1 MNIAAPLLAGLGL
14 FFIGLRLVGNH
25 LKQLAGRRLRALIA
39 RALSG
44 HGSLAVFGLAS
55 GAVMQSV
62 NAVTFVLVALVSAGA
77 IGTRKAFSVINWANI
92 GTSLLVVLAAINF
105 HLAVLMLV
113 GLTGLA
119 YYMNLDQS
127 ARYRHLVGAL
137 LGICLLFLGI
147 DFIKTGAVPLKTLPW
162 LRDVIGASAHGA
174 GAFALGLVVAVVA
187 QSSSTVTVV
196 AMAMASAGLLAF
208 GSGSLLVLGSGL
220 GSGLSAW
227 VLAGRLDG
235 SARQLVLWQVVL
247 KASGVALMWA
257 LLTLE
262 AATGWPLLHAAMGAW
277 HLSAPAELAAVFL
290 LMQLASWLVVVLA
303 RGPLVRRV
311 EAWAPP
317 SVREMLGKPR
327 YIEDHA
333 LGEPA
338 SALLLADKEQQH
350 LLASLPHYLD
360 PLRPEARRD
369 GPDTPTLHAAQ
380 TQVLQQCDH
389 FLTELVDRHHDRGV
403 QEHSNVLRQRNELL
417 GSLQDTL
424 AELVDQSAHLV
435 QHPQTQALS
444 HGMLEAL
451 HLMLETL
458 ADTAPRHDADDRAL
472 LRGLTQ
478 DRSDLMD
485 EVRRTLMGT
494 EANLPKDLQHA
505 AFSVTALF
513 ERCVWLMRR
522 YLLHLDLLAP
532 DTAP

>member
-14 FFIGLRLVGNH
+14 FFIGLRLVSNH
-25 LKQLAGRRLRALIA
+25 LKQLAGRRLRVLIA

-77 IGTRKAFSVINWANI
+77 IETRKAFSVINWANI

-105 HLAVLMLV
+105 HLAVLVLV
-113 GLTGLA
+113 GITGLA

-147 DFIKTGAVPLKTLPW
+147 DFIKTGSVSLKTLPW
-162 LRDVIGASAHGA
+162 LRDFIGASAHG
-174 GAFALGLVVAVVA
+174 GWAFGLGLVVAMVA
-187 QSSSTVTVV
+187 QSSSTVTVI
-196 AMAMASAGLLAF
+196 AMAMASAGLLTF
-208 GSGSLLVLGSGL
+208 GSGSMLVLGSGL

-227 VLAGRLDG
+227 VLAGKLAG

-262 AATGWPLLHAAMGAW
+262 ALTGWPLLHAGMGVW

-290 LMQLASWLVVVLA
+290 LMQLASWLVVVVL
-303 RGPLVRRV
+303 RQPLVRRV

-317 SVREMLGKPR
+317 SVQEMLGKPR

-350 LLASLPHYLD
+350 LLATLPQFLA
-360 PLRPEARRD
+360 PLRPEARQE
-369 GPDTPTLHAAQ
+369 GPGTPTLHAAQ
-380 TQVLQQCDH
+380 MQVLQLCGH
-389 FLTELVDRHHDRGV
+389 FLTELVDRNHDRDV
-403 QEHSNVLRQRNELL
+403 QERSNVLRQRNELL

-424 AELVDQSAHLV
+424 AELVDQSTHLI
-435 QHPQTQALS
+435 QHPQTRTLS
-444 HGMLEAL
+444 HSMVEAL

-458 ADTAPRHDADDRAL
+458 AETATSSDADDLVL

-485 EVRRTLMGT
+485 EVRRNLMGT

-522 YLLHLDLLAP
+522 YLLHLDLLPSDATP
-532 DTAP
+532 